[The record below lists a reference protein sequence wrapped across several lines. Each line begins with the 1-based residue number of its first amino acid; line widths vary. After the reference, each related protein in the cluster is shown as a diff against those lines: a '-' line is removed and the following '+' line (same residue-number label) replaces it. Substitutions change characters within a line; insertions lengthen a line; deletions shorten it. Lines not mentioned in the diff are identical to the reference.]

1 LVCSTRYPLLAT
13 RYFPLMLPVTST
25 LLILLLPLASAVL
38 IALFLRKQ
46 GALASWLSTGVAGA
60 VAVLSLQLIFS
71 GQRDF
76 PASWEWLRFGDFA
89 VHLGFKFDD
98 LAALM
103 LFVVSFVGFLIHVF
117 SLGYMHDDAARA
129 RFFGGLSIFM
139 FSMLGIV
146 LADNLFMI
154 FIFWELVGFSSW
166 LLINHYHH
174 KQSAADASK
183 KAFIVNR
190 IGDFGFILGIVWC
203 YWANDTVNF
212 AELAAKG
219 TAGALVF
226 STGIP
231 LLLFCGALGKSAQMP
246 LQVWLPDAM
255 EGPTPVSALIHA
267 ATMVAAGIFML
278 CRINVLMVPDA
289 LTVIMWIGT
298 ITALYAALCAI
309 VQSDIKKV
317 LAYSTLS
324 QLGYMVAAFG
334 LGSSMYFSCG
344 LPLMGT
350 DGQPILHDSSTVV
363 AFGIGAAMFHLTTH
377 AFFKAL
383 MFLGSGSVIHGCH
396 HEQDIF
402 KMGGLWKKMPVTFI
416 TFTIGVFAIIGMPGL
431 AGFFSKDSILYLA
444 MKNNTA
450 VFAVLALTAVLTS
463 FYMIRMWK
471 ITFFGEARSKDAD
484 HAHES
489 GLSMTIPLLVLAVL
503 SIAGGYSG
511 VFAKLAG
518 SVADLVPH
526 AHGSDHTTILLVS
539 LAVMLVGGGSAWFFY
554 PATATDALEAKSRG
568 LFGALVWLKESFDTL
583 YNYFVAKVQQRFAML
598 LNFLE
603 QIFLAG
609 LIIRGTAGLVGLVG
623 YGARALFTG
632 SLHTY
637 VYWFLLGA
645 ALLWAFAAGIF

>member
-1 LVCSTRYPLLAT
+1 MLSHALL
-13 RYFPLMLPVTST
+13 L
-25 LLILLLPLASAVL
+25 LLLPLASATV

-46 GALASWLSTGVAGA
+46 GALASWLSTAAAGA
-60 VAVLSLQLIFS
+60 IAAIAIILLLHGERFTESV
-71 GQRDF
+71 
-76 PASWEWLRFGDFA
+76 EWLRFGGFA
-89 VHLGFKFDD
+89 VSLGIKFDD

-103 LFVVSFVGFLIHVF
+103 MFVVGFVGFLIHVF

-139 FSMLGIV
+139 FSMIGIV

-190 IGDFGFILGIVWC
+190 VGDFGFLLGIIMC
-203 YWANDTVNF
+203 YWLNGTVNF
-212 AELAAKG
+212 TELAAL
-219 TAGALVF
+219 GAEHKLVY
-226 STGIP
+226 STLIP
-231 LLLFCGALGKSAQMP
+231 LLLFCGAVGKSAQMP

-278 CRINVLMVPDA
+278 CRINVLMVADA
-289 LTVIMWIGT
+289 LNVIMWTGT

-334 LGSSMYFSCG
+334 LGSLTFKHE
-344 LPLMGT
+344 MG
-350 DGQPILHDSSTVV
+350 GTVHEMAIAAGV
-363 AFGIGAAMFHLTTH
+363 GAAMFHLTTH

-402 KMGGLWKKMPVTFI
+402 KMGGLAKKMPVTFF
-416 TFTIGVFAIIGMPGL
+416 TFTIGVLAIIGMPGL
-431 AGFFSKDSILYLA
+431 AGFFSKDAILYLA
-444 MKNNTA
+444 MEKNTA
-450 VFAVLALTAVLTS
+450 VFAILALTAVLTS
-463 FYMIRMWK
+463 FYMVRLWK
-471 ITFFGEARSKDAD
+471 ITFLGESRSKEAS

-489 GLSMTIPLLVLAVL
+489 GLVMTLPLILLAIL
-503 SIAGGYSG
+503 SVVGGYALAFG
-511 VFAKLAG
+511 KLGGGIAE
-518 SVADLVPH
+518 LVPA
-526 AHGSDHTTILLVS
+526 AHGSAHTTILLVS
-539 LAVMLVGGGSAWFFY
+539 LAVMTLGAGSALLFY
-554 PATATDALEAKSRG
+554 KSAAHDTLEEKSRAAFG
-568 LFGALVWLKESFDTL
+568 LLTWVKEIFDRV
-583 YNYFVAKVQQRFAML
+583 YDYYVAKVQQRFAML
-598 LNFLE
+598 INFLE

-609 LIIRGTAGLVGLVG
+609 LVIRGLAGVVGLIG
-623 YGARALFTG
+623 MGARALYTG
-632 SLHTY
+632 SLHVY

-645 ALLWAFAAGIF
+645 VVLWAFAAGVF